1 MKLPKFELDDQS
13 IQELAKRYRIIEL
26 SLFGSALR
34 NDFSDRSDL
43 DFLVVFSDDV
53 DYSYFDL
60 MEVKESLEKAT
71 NRRVDLIEKDSIKNP
86 YRRKEILETAK
97 VIYAA

>member
-1 MKLPKFELDDQS
+1 MKFPRFEIDDQS
-13 IQELAKRYRIIEL
+13 IHELAKKYKIIQL

-43 DFLVVFSDDV
+43 DFLVVFSDDA

-60 MEVKESLEKAT
+60 MEIKESFK
-71 NRRVDLIEKDSIKNP
+71 K
-86 YRRKEILETAK
+86 
-97 VIYAA
+97 